1 MSLLD
6 KLKTKPKPAKRHDVT
21 LTLGD
26 TQATQKD
33 EVKLDVPV
41 VIAKTAVNVDRRDIL
56 KRLGMV
62 VPVVEKSVDIP
73 KAEAEA
79 ATDRDTQDIV
89 DLPKEDVPVEVKPT
103 KRTVAKKLPKRLKL
117 VEKEP
122 IADLTD
128 VTIADTQVPK
138 KTRRTRKP
146 TGVADIGPTSM
157 LKIGKELIGERV
169 KEPEATVT
177 LRASSY
183 YMANREIFTSFIASL
198 FGPYKEQMVAAE
210 KEVTCA
216 SRGSGEQS
224 LFLHQQIVRDYLNLY
239 TPYRG
244 LLLYHG
250 LGSGK
255 TCASIGIAE
264 GMKSNK
270 KVFVMTPASLQ
281 ANYRN
286 DLKKCG
292 DLLYR
297 KNQFWEFVKVTAS
310 NEELTKILSSVLSLP
325 MELIRKNKGA
335 WMVNVN
341 KPSNFGSLSASEKAS
356 LDAQLDEMINHK
368 YRFINYNGIRSS
380 HLSALSNGYTTNP
393 FDNSVIV
400 IDEAHNFVSRIVNKI
415 NKPDSLSFRMY
426 QYIMNA
432 ENARIVL
439 LTGTPIINYPNEI
452 GIMFNILRGKIKTW
466 YFKLSVSTQKKIS
479 EASLKTM
486 FSKMDILDYLEYR
499 ATSNTLVVTRNP
511 FGFYS
516 VSEKQTYKGVT
527 IGDRGEVT
535 DDGFVSIITSILKK
549 NNIDVIPSATRVE
562 MYKALPDTLEEFQ
575 DYFIDPKTNE
585 MKNNSLFKRRIL
597 GLTSYYRSA
606 QEKLMP
612 KFDKGKDFHVVKV
625 PMSDFQF
632 GIYEEARIQE
642 RKLEKNNARRKK
654 NKKGVEG
661 ELYKDSV
668 STYRIFSRAFCN
680 FVFPRPNIVRPMPND
695 GQDIETALAAAA
707 DEDLLDAATVQERIN
722 NVDGRFTADEAESL
736 PAIENQD
743 ATYEKRIQNALQ
755 ELRSNAHK
763 YLTPAGLQT
772 YSPKFLSILE
782 NILDADHV
790 GLHMI
795 YSQFR
800 TLEGIGILALV
811 LEANGF
817 ARFTIKRDAAGA
829 WQLDISDANKGK
841 PMFALYTGTETSEER
856 EIVRNIFNSAWDLVP
871 TNIANE
877 LKTMSEN
884 NHLGEVIKVLM
895 ITASGA
901 EGINLKNV
909 RYVHITEPYWHP
921 VRIEQAIGRA
931 RRICSHEHLPV
942 KLQTVTAF
950 IYLMVFSDKQL
961 TSDESIELRLNDK
974 SKIDKSTP
982 VTTDQALYEIA
993 TIKEDINKQI
1003 LTSVK
1008 EAAID
1013 CSLHTGKGNKEKLKC
1028 FSFGRTSAK
1037 KFAYQP
1043 SITSEESDTVADVNR
1058 TMLRVKARSVTIDG
1072 IEYAYNADNG
1082 DIYDMD
1088 SYIRGDPITVGHLK
1102 VEGKKYVFTKI

>member
-6 KLKTKPKPAKRHDVT
+6 KLKIKPKPAQRQDLT

-26 TQATQKD
+26 AQPMQD
-33 EVKLDVPV
+33 EKVKLDVP
-41 VIAKTAVNVDRRDIL
+41 IINAAEESTINRSDIL
-56 KRLGMV
+56 KRLGKAIPVMEKKV
-62 VPVVEKSVDIP
+62 DSPTVPEPKEEVPV
-73 KAEAEA
+73 
-79 ATDRDTQDIV
+79 
-89 DLPKEDVPVEVKPT
+89 PT
-103 KRTVAKKLPKRLKL
+103 VAIKKTTAKKLPKRLKL

-122 IADLTD
+122 VADMTD
-128 VTIADTQVPK
+128 PSVAVPEAPK

-146 TGVADIGPTSM
+146 TGVADVGPTSM
-157 LKIGKELIGERV
+157 LKIGNEIVGERT
-169 KEPEATVT
+169 KQPEPTVT
-177 LRASSY
+177 LQASSY

-198 FGPYKEQMVAAE
+198 FGPYKEQMSLAE

-270 KVFVMTPASLQ
+270 KVIIMTPASLQ
-281 ANYRN
+281 SNYRN

-292 DLLYR
+292 DFLYR
-297 KNQFWEFVKVTAS
+297 KNQFWEFVKVTAA
-310 NEELTKILSSVLSLP
+310 NEELTKILSTVLSLP

-335 WMVNVN
+335 WMVNVS

-356 LDAQLDEMINHK
+356 LDSQLDEMINHK

-380 HLSALSNGYTTNP
+380 HLSALSEGYTINP
-393 FDNSVIV
+393 FDNTVIV
-400 IDEAHNFVSRIVNKI
+400 IDEAHNFVSRIVNKL

-432 ENARIVL
+432 ENARVVL

-466 YFKLSVSTQKKIS
+466 YFKLSVATQKKINES
-479 EASLKTM
+479 NLKSM
-486 FSKMDILDYLEYR
+486 FSKMEILDYLEYR
-499 ATSNTLVVTRNP
+499 PTSSTLVVTRNP

-516 VSEKQTYKGVT
+516 VSEKLTYKGVK

-549 NNIDVIPSATRVE
+549 NNIDIIPSATRVE

-575 DYFIDPKTNE
+575 DYFIDPKTND

-612 KFDKGKDFHVVKV
+612 KFEKSKDFHVVKI

-654 NKKGVEG
+654 NKKGGDGDV
-661 ELYKDSV
+661 YKETV

-680 FVFPRPNIVRPMPND
+680 FVFPRPKIVRPMPND
-695 GQDIETALAAAA
+695 GQDIETALAGAA
-707 DEDLLDAATVQERIN
+707 DEDLLDAATVQQRID
-722 NVDGRFTADEAESL
+722 NVDGQYTADDADTIPS
-736 PAIENQD
+736 AVNQD
-743 ATYEKRIQNALQ
+743 STYEKRIQTALQ
-755 ELRSNAHK
+755 QLRSNAK
-763 YLTPAGLQT
+763 EYLTPAALET

-782 NILDADHV
+782 NIQDADHV

-800 TLEGIGILALV
+800 TLEGIGILSLV

-817 ARFTIKRDAAGA
+817 ARFSIKRDAAGA
-829 WQLDISDANKGK
+829 WQLDISKANLDK
-841 PMFALYTGTETSEER
+841 PKFALYTGTETSEER
-856 EIVRNIFNSAWDLVP
+856 EILRNIFNSAWDLVP

-884 NHLGEVIKVLM
+884 NHLGEVVKVLM

-921 VRIEQAIGRA
+921 VRVEQAIGRA
-931 RRICSHEHLPV
+931 RRICSHEHLPL

-950 IYLMVFSDKQL
+950 LYLMVFSDKQL

-974 SKIDKSTP
+974 SKIDKNTP

-993 TIKEDINKQI
+993 TIKEEINKQI

-1043 SITSEESDTVADVNR
+1043 SIASEEADTVADVNR
-1058 TMLRVKARSVTIDG
+1058 TMLRVKARSVTIEG
-1072 IEYAYNADNG
+1072 IEYAYNAENG

-1088 SYIRGDPITVGHLK
+1088 SYVRGDPITVGQLK
-1102 VEGKKYVFTKI
+1102 IEGKKYIFTKI